1 MTIYYLSTTFFSDT
15 DLNVLKN
22 IVKGHKVIYAV
33 IFSKSNANY
42 SKEELQTYCNEYNI
56 EFIPFQLKYRHR
68 NPLNLITFLKVI
80 QSVEQSKADILYAFD
95 FNELY
100 LNTVLY
106 LFGKTNNTII
116 GVHDVQNHSGTKN
129 SAVFSFA
136 RNLLLRKF
144 TYFQTF
150 SKVQQNILQ
159 SRNRGQEVFSI
170 PLGLKDFGPK
180 PKISKPE
187 AFTSFLFFG
196 NIMPYKGLAN
206 LISCINQ
213 LAQKYSNFR
222 LVIAGRAS
230 NWAQE
235 YAPLIT
241 ANVNIAANIGFIH
254 NEDIPVYFS
263 HADYLILPYK
273 DVTQSG
279 PLTIAY
285 QYHVPVIATD
295 LEGFREFIYP
305 DETGFL
311 CNPEEEDS
319 LYLQLEN
326 AINRSADD
334 YKLLTDRLAET
345 VKREF
350 SDASLNE
357 QYNQM
362 FSHVAGAH
370 KQNQEEPFAIVST

>member
-22 IVKGHKVIYAV
+22 IVKGHKVIYTV

-42 SKEELQTYCNEYNI
+42 SKEELQIYCDQYNI
-56 EFIPFQLKYRHR
+56 EFIPVQLKYRHR
-68 NPLNLITFLKVI
+68 NPLNLIAFLKII
-80 QSVEQSKADILYAFD
+80 QSIKQSNADILYAFD

-106 LFGKTNNTII
+106 LFQKTNNTII

-129 SAVFSFA
+129 SAVSGFA
-136 RNLLLRKF
+136 KNLLLRKF
-144 TYFQTF
+144 KYFQTF
-150 SKVQQNILQ
+150 SKVQQNILL
-159 SRNRGQEVFSI
+159 SRNQGQQVFSI

-180 PKISKPE
+180 PEVSKPE

-196 NIMPYKGLAN
+196 NVMPYKGLAN

-222 LVIAGRAS
+222 LVIAGRAP

-241 ANVNIAANIGFIH
+241 AHANISANIGFIN
-254 NEDIPVYFS
+254 NEDIPTYFS

-285 QYHVPVIATD
+285 QYNVPVIATN

-305 DETGFL
+305 DETGYL
-311 CNPEEEDS
+311 CNPDVEHS

-326 AINRSADD
+326 AINRSTEE
-334 YKLLTDRLAET
+334 YELLTHRLAET

-350 SDASLNE
+350 SDASLHE
-357 QYNQM
+357 QYNRM
-362 FSHVAGAH
+362 FSQVASAL
-370 KQNQEEPFAIVST
+370 KQNQKESFAMST